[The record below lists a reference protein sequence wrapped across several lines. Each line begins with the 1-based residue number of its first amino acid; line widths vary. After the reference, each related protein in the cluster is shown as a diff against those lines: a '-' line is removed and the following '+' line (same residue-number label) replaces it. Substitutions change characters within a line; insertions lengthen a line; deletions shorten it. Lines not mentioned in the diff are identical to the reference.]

1 MQIPAGS
8 GQCPRLNSRKA
19 VLKMEIS
26 MGDIYEEWS

>member
-8 GQCPRLNSRKA
+8 GQGSRLNSLEA

-26 MGDIYEEWS
+26 MGDIYEECS